1 MVRGGQVVTPN
12 RDDLIKKVR
21 LIQRF
26 EVWKN
31 GSDNMH
37 SKSKGPEVGSCIL
50 CLKKNRDARVAGAD

>member
-26 EVWKN
+26 EGDEGAN
-31 GSDNMH
+31 HMMAYGRTAQTT
-37 SKSKGPEVGSCIL
+37 CT
-50 CLKKNRDARVAGAD
+50 ARAKALR